1 MLRCG
6 LRLNWVRGEKAA
18 RPEMRAA
25 ATKPATKTVPVF
37 RRGRCVP
44 CISGRIGHLCFAATA
59 SELGIHR
66 LEENHSIFEFV
77 FPFHLREDGSGEKGF
92 ESLNQNFIFH
102 VEREHPVIPAA
113 VIL

>member
-1 MLRCG
+1 
-6 LRLNWVRGEKAA
+6 
-18 RPEMRAA
+18 MRAA

-66 LEENHSIFEFV
+66 LEENYSIFEFV

-92 ESLNQNFIFH
+92 ESLDQNFIFH
-102 VEREHPVIPAA
+102 VEREHPVIPSE
-113 VIL
+113 VNL